1 MMTGNPTDMR
11 VPTDGVAT
19 LGGADTSH
27 ADAVVA
33 HVHRLLTDHLHIA
46 AASFDSDIVDSGA
59 LDSFALVELLATLE
73 DEFDVEIPVEDLEV
87 DHFRTARCIAAL
99 IAART

>member
-1 MMTGNPTDMR
+1 MQSSEDAK
-11 VPTDGVAT
+11 AT
-19 LGGADTSH
+19 SPE
-27 ADAVVA
+27 
-33 HVHRLLTDHLHIA
+33 RLTR
-46 AASFDSDIVDSGA
+46 A